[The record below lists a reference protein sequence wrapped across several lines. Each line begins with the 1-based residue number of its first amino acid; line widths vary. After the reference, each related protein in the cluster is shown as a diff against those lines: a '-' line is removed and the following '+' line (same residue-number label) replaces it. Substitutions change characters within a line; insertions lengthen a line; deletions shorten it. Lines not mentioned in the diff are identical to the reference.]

1 MAVSTLR
8 GTALKVMVTLSNFS
22 GRMSPAELQADIK
35 VKKGLSRVLRYLEA
49 QGLVSS
55 SRYHGRRT
63 QVGLTE
69 AGREALATHE
79 AGGVVAAAVQG
90 NKEARAE
97 FAKPVKALVSAPVL
111 VDDSANPGLE
121 RVYTQGWPAA
131 SWVVN

>member
-22 GRMSPAELQADIK
+22 GRMSPAELRTATN
-35 VKKGLSRVLRYLEA
+35 VKKGLSRVLRHLEA

-55 SRYHGRRT
+55 SQYHGRRT

-79 AGGVVAAAVQG
+79 GGGAPAAVQG

-97 FAKPVKALVSAPVL
+97 FAKPVKGLVNTPVV
-111 VDDSANPGLE
+111 VDDSASPGIE
-121 RVYTQGWPAA
+121 RVYTQGWVAA